1 MLGLSRGI
9 NSAWAS
15 KGYFSVL
22 YITTK
27 QLLQTLGLYCVHI
40 LSQTYLTF
48 SGTDGIT
55 LLCESVLCQGIETEE
70 RLLDAH
76 TELIPHGLGSQV
88 SVGLFIE

>member
-15 KGYFSVL
+15 EGYFSEL

-27 QLLQTLGLYCVHI
+27 QLLQTLGLYCVLV

-55 LLCESVLCQGIETEE
+55 LTLWISSLPGN
-70 RLLDAH
+70 RDRSKAA
-76 TELIPHGLGSQV
+76 
-88 SVGLFIE
+88 